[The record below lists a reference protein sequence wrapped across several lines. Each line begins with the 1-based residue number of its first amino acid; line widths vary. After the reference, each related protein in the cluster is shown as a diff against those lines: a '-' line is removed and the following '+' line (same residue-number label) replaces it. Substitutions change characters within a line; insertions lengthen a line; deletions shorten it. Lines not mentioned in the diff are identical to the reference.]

1 MKIIELDSNQRYKY
15 ILSTRIQGPQYVVLY
30 RGNDA
35 KAAQQAIDGYYTDTK
50 AHMEKEL
57 RVLENSV
64 AKIKLVIGEGTEDAK
79 VD

>member
-35 KAAQQAIDGYYTDTK
+35 KAAQQVIDGYYTDTK
-50 AHMEKEL
+50 ACMEREL
-57 RVLENSV
+57 RVLENSI
-64 AKIKLVIGEGTEDAK
+64 AKIKLVIGGGTEDVK